1 MAKKIARAPLDY
13 LGAPVMKWWLSGVF
27 VFLYTPLL
35 ILMLFSF
42 NDSKANIVWKG
53 FTLKW
58 YAKAFE
64 NEQLREALFNS
75 LLIAGVTTMIS
86 LVLGALMAFMFW
98 RFKFPLKGALESG
111 MNLPIVVPEICFG
124 VAVLLFFSSIKF
136 QTDLPDPITLSQ
148 IIAQLPY
155 PLNLLQIIIAHV
167 AFAFPFV
174 AIVVRARLE
183 GFNHELEAAA
193 LDLGAT
199 PFQAFRDVIVPHMKP
214 ALIAGGLLA
223 FTLSLDDFVITFFA
237 SGPGTITFPV
247 KVYSMVRFSVTP
259 EVNAASTIVIIITVL
274 AVVLAMRAQD
284 TKKVS

>member
-1 MAKKIARAPLDY
+1 MARKTARAPLDY
-13 LGAPVMKWWLSGVF
+13 LGSPIMKWWLSGVF

-35 ILMLFSF
+35 VLILFSF

-53 FTLKW
+53 FTFKW
-58 YAKAFE
+58 YVKAFE
-64 NEQLREALFNS
+64 NDQLREALFNS
-75 LLIAGVTTMIS
+75 LLIAGATTLIS

-98 RFKFPLKGALESG
+98 RFKFPFKGALESG

-124 VAVLLFFSSIKF
+124 VAVLLFFSKIGF
-136 QTDLPDPITLSQ
+136 PTN
-148 IIAQLPY
+148 LPY
-155 PLNLLQIIIAHV
+155 PLNLSQIIIAHV

-183 GFNHELEAAA
+183 GFNPELEAAA

-214 ALIAGGLLA
+214 GLIAGGLLA

-259 EVNAASTIVIIITVL
+259 EVNAASTIIIVITVL
-274 AVVLAMRAQD
+274 ATVLALRAQD

>member
-1 MAKKIARAPLDY
+1 MARKIARAPLDY
-13 LGAPVMKWWLSGVF
+13 LGAPAMKAWLFAVF
-27 VFLYTPLL
+27 FFLYLPLIVL
-35 ILMLFSF
+35 IVFSF
-42 NDSKANIVWKG
+42 NDSRANIVWKG

-64 NEQLREALFNS
+64 NDQLREALVNS
-75 LLIAGVTTMIS
+75 LLIAGVTTVIS

-98 RFKFPLKGALESG
+98 RFKFPFKGPLESG

-124 VAVLLFFSSIKF
+124 VAVLLFFAKIGF
-136 QTDLPDPITLSQ
+136 PTN
-148 IIAQLPY
+148 LPY
-155 PLNLLQIIIAHV
+155 PLNLSQIIIAHV

-183 GFNHELEAAA
+183 GFNPELEAAA
-193 LDLGAT
+193 LDLGAS
-199 PFQAFRDVIVPHMKP
+199 PYQAFRDVIVPHMQP
-214 ALIAGGLLA
+214 GLVAGGLLA

-259 EVNAASTIVIIITVL
+259 EVNAASTIIIVITVL
-274 AVVLAMRAQD
+274 ATVLALRAQNP
-284 TKKVS
+284 KKKES

>member
-1 MAKKIARAPLDY
+1 MAKKHARAPLDY
-13 LGAPVMKWWLSGVF
+13 LGTPAMKAWLGLVF
-27 VFLYTPLL
+27 MFLYTPLFV
-35 ILMLFSF
+35 LMLFSF

-58 YAKAFE
+58 YVKAFE
-64 NEQLREALFNS
+64 NDQLREALFNS
-75 LLIAGVTTMIS
+75 LLIAAITTAIS
-86 LVLGALMAFMFW
+86 LVVGALMAFMFW
-98 RFKFPLKGALESG
+98 RFKFPFKGFLESG

-124 VAVLLFFSSIKF
+124 VAVLLFFAKIGF
-136 QTDLPDPITLSQ
+136 PTD
-148 IIAQLPY
+148 LPY
-155 PLNLLQIIIAHV
+155 PLNLSQIIIAHV

-183 GFNHELEAAA
+183 GFNPELESAA

-199 PFQAFRDVIVPHMKP
+199 PFQAFRDVIVPHMQP
-214 ALIAGGLLA
+214 GLVAGGLLA

-259 EVNAASTIVIIITVL
+259 EVNAASTIIIVITVL
-274 AVVLAMRAQD
+274 ATVLALRAQK
-284 TKKVS
+284 TVEKES

>member
-1 MAKKIARAPLDY
+1 MAKRPARAPLDY
-13 LGAPVMKWWLSGVF
+13 LGTPLMKAWLAGVF

-53 FTLKW
+53 FTFKW
-58 YAKAFE
+58 YIKAFE
-64 NEQLREALFNS
+64 NDQLREALFNS
-75 LLIAGVTTMIS
+75 LLIAGITTLIS

-98 RFKFPLKGALESG
+98 RFKFPFKGTLESG

-124 VAVLLFFSSIKF
+124 VAVLLFFSKIGF
-136 QTDLPDPITLSQ
+136 PT
-148 IIAQLPY
+148 QLPY
-155 PLNLLQIIIAHV
+155 PLNLSQIIIAHV

-183 GFNHELEAAA
+183 GFNPELESAA
-193 LDLGAT
+193 LDLGAS
-199 PFQAFRDVIVPHMKP
+199 PYQAFRDVIVPHMQP
-214 ALIAGGLLA
+214 GLIAGGLLA

-259 EVNAASTIVIIITVL
+259 EVNAASTIIIVITVL
-274 AVVLAMRAQD
+274 ATVLALRASD
-284 TKKVS
+284 PKVVS

>member
-1 MAKKIARAPLDY
+1 MAKKSTRAPLDY
-13 LGAPVMKWWLSGVF
+13 LGSPAMKAWLIGVF
-27 VFLYTPLL
+27 VFLYTPLFV
-35 ILMLFSF
+35 LMLFSF

-58 YAKAFE
+58 YVKAFE
-64 NEQLREALFNS
+64 NDQLREALFNS
-75 LLIAGVTTMIS
+75 LLIASATTAIS
-86 LVLGALMAFMFW
+86 LVVGSLMAFMFW
-98 RFKFPLKGALESG
+98 RFKFPFKGALESG

-124 VAVLLFFSSIKF
+124 VAVLLFFAKLNEFLEKIGF
-136 QTDLPDPITLSQ
+136 PTD
-148 IIAQLPY
+148 LPY
-155 PLNLLQIIIAHV
+155 PLNLTQIIIAHV

-183 GFNHELEAAA
+183 GFNPELEAAA

-199 PFQAFRDVIVPHMKP
+199 PFQAFKDVIVPHMQP
-214 ALIAGGLLA
+214 GLVAGGLLA

-259 EVNAASTIVIIITVL
+259 EVNAASTIIIVITVL
-274 AVVLAMRAQD
+274 ATVFALRAQ
-284 TKKVS
+284 KSVEKES

>member
-1 MAKKIARAPLDY
+1 MARKIARAPLDY
-13 LGAPVMKWWLSGVF
+13 LGAPVMKLWLGLVF
-27 VFLYTPLL
+27 FFLYLPLMVL
-35 ILMLFSF
+35 IIFSF

-64 NEQLREALFNS
+64 NDQLREALFNS
-75 LLIAGVTTMIS
+75 LLIAGVTTALS

-98 RFKFPLKGALESG
+98 RFKFPFKGALESG

-124 VAVLLFFSSIKF
+124 VAVLLFFARIGF
-136 QTDLPDPITLSQ
+136 PTD
-148 IIAQLPY
+148 LPY
-155 PLNLLQIIIAHV
+155 PLNLSQIIIAHT

-183 GFNHELEAAA
+183 GFNPELEAAA

-199 PFQAFRDVIVPHMKP
+199 PFQAFRDVIVPHMQP
-214 ALIAGGLLA
+214 GLVAGGLLA

-259 EVNAASTIVIIITVL
+259 EVNAASTIIIVITVL
-274 AVVLAMRAQD
+274 ATVFALRAQN
-284 TKKVS
+284 TNKKES

>member
-1 MAKKIARAPLDY
+1 
-13 LGAPVMKWWLSGVF
+13 MKAWLIGVF
-27 VFLYTPLL
+27 VFLYTPLFV
-35 ILMLFSF
+35 LMLFSF

-58 YAKAFE
+58 YVKAFE
-64 NEQLREALFNS
+64 NDQLREALFNS
-75 LLIAGVTTMIS
+75 LLIASATTAIS
-86 LVLGALMAFMFW
+86 LVVGSLMAFMFW
-98 RFKFPLKGALESG
+98 RFKFPFKGALESG

-124 VAVLLFFSSIKF
+124 VAVLLFFAKLNEFLEKIGF
-136 QTDLPDPITLSQ
+136 PTD
-148 IIAQLPY
+148 LPY
-155 PLNLLQIIIAHV
+155 PLNLTQIIIAHV

-183 GFNHELEAAA
+183 GFNPELEAAA

-199 PFQAFRDVIVPHMKP
+199 PFQAFKDVIVPHMQP
-214 ALIAGGLLA
+214 GLVAGGLLA

-259 EVNAASTIVIIITVL
+259 EVNAASTIIIVITVL
-274 AVVLAMRAQD
+274 ATVFALRAQ
-284 TKKVS
+284 KSVERES

>member
-1 MAKKIARAPLDY
+1 MAKRPARAPLDY
-13 LGAPVMKWWLSGVF
+13 LGTPLMKFWLSGVF
-27 VFLYTPLL
+27 IFLYTPLL

-58 YAKAFE
+58 YVKAFE
-64 NEQLREALFNS
+64 NDQLREALFNS
-75 LLIAGVTTMIS
+75 LLIAGITTAIS

-98 RFKFPLKGALESG
+98 RFKFPFKGTLESG

-124 VAVLLFFSSIKF
+124 VAVLLFFSKIGF
-136 QTDLPDPITLSQ
+136 PTN
-148 IIAQLPY
+148 LPY
-155 PLNLLQIIIAHV
+155 PLNLSQIIIAHV

-183 GFNHELEAAA
+183 GFNPELESAA
-193 LDLGAT
+193 LDLGAS
-199 PFQAFRDVIVPHMKP
+199 PFQAFRDVIVPHMQP
-214 ALIAGGLLA
+214 GLIAGGLLA

-259 EVNAASTIVIIITVL
+259 EVNAASTIIIVITVL
-274 AVVLAMRAQD
+274 ATVLALRAQD
-284 TKKVS
+284 PKKVS

>member
-1 MAKKIARAPLDY
+1 MAQNQNKKPPRAPLDY
-13 LGAPVMKWWLSGVF
+13 LGAPSMKAWLIGVF
-27 VFLYTPLL
+27 VFLYTPLFV
-35 ILMLFSF
+35 LMLYSF

-58 YAKAFE
+58 YIKAFE
-64 NEQLREALFNS
+64 NDQLREALFNS
-75 LLIAGVTTMIS
+75 LLIAAITTAIS
-86 LVLGALMAFMFW
+86 LVVGGLMAFMFW
-98 RFKFPLKGALESG
+98 RFKFPFKGFLESG

-124 VAVLLFFSSIKF
+124 VAVLLFFAKIGF
-136 QTDLPDPITLSQ
+136 PTN
-148 IIAQLPY
+148 LPY
-155 PLNLLQIIIAHV
+155 PLNLSQIIIAHV

-183 GFNHELEAAA
+183 SFNPELEAAA
-193 LDLGAT
+193 LDLGAS

-214 ALIAGGLLA
+214 GLIAGGLLA

-259 EVNAASTIVIIITVL
+259 EVNAASTLIIVITVL
-274 AVVLAMRAQD
+274 ATVFALRAQK
-284 TKKVS
+284 TVEKES

>member
-1 MAKKIARAPLDY
+1 MARKPARAPLDY
-13 LGAPVMKWWLSGVF
+13 LGTPMMKVWLGGVF
-27 VFLYTPLL
+27 IFLYTPLFIL
-35 ILMLFSF
+35 ILFSF
-42 NDSKANIVWKG
+42 NDSRANIVWKG

-58 YAKAFE
+58 YQKAFE
-64 NEQLREALFNS
+64 NDQLREALFNS
-75 LLIAGVTTMIS
+75 LLIAGVTTVIS

-98 RFKFPLKGALESG
+98 RFKFPFKGALESG

-124 VAVLLFFSSIKF
+124 VAVLLFFAKIGF
-136 QTDLPDPITLSQ
+136 PTN
-148 IIAQLPY
+148 LPY
-155 PLNLLQIIIAHV
+155 PINLSQIIIAHV

-183 GFNHELEAAA
+183 GFNPELEAAA
-193 LDLGAT
+193 LDLGAS

-214 ALIAGGLLA
+214 GLVAGGLLA

-259 EVNAASTIVIIITVL
+259 EVNAASTIIIVITVL
-274 AVVLAMRAQD
+274 ATVLALRASD
-284 TKKVS
+284 PKKVS

>member
-1 MAKKIARAPLDY
+1 MAQKPARAPLDY
-13 LGAPVMKWWLSGVF
+13 LGAPAMKAWLGLVF
-27 VFLYTPLL
+27 VFLYTPLFV
-35 ILMLFSF
+35 LMLFSF

-58 YAKAFE
+58 YVKAFE
-64 NEQLREALFNS
+64 NDQLREALFNS
-75 LLIAGVTTMIS
+75 LLIAAVTTGIS
-86 LVLGALMAFMFW
+86 LVVGALMAFMFW
-98 RFKFPLKGALESG
+98 RFKFPFKGFLESG

-124 VAVLLFFSSIKF
+124 VAVLLFFAKIGF
-136 QTDLPDPITLSQ
+136 PTD
-148 IIAQLPY
+148 LPY
-155 PLNLLQIIIAHV
+155 PLNLSQIIIAHV

-183 GFNHELEAAA
+183 GFNPELESAA

-199 PFQAFRDVIVPHMKP
+199 PFQAFRDVIVPHMQP
-214 ALIAGGLLA
+214 GLVAGGLLA

-259 EVNAASTIVIIITVL
+259 EVNAASTIIIAITVL
-274 AVVLAMRAQD
+274 ATVFALRAQK
-284 TKKVS
+284 TVEKES

>member
-1 MAKKIARAPLDY
+1 MARKTVRAPLDY
-13 LGAPVMKWWLSGVF
+13 LNTPVMKLWLSVVF
-27 VFLYTPLL
+27 TFLYLPLL
-35 ILMLFSF
+35 VLIIFSF

-64 NEQLREALFNS
+64 NDDLREALFNS
-75 LLIAGVTTMIS
+75 LLIAGATTAIS

-98 RFKFPLKGALESG
+98 RFKFPFKGGLESG

-124 VAVLLFFSSIKF
+124 VAVLLFFAYLDKTGI
-136 QTDLPDPITLSQ
+136 LPND
-148 IIAQLPY
+148 LPY
-155 PLNLLQIIIAHV
+155 PLNLSQIIIAHV

-183 GFNHELEAAA
+183 GFNPELEAAA

-199 PFQAFRDVIVPHMKP
+199 PFQAFRDVIVPHMQP
-214 ALIAGGLLA
+214 GLVAGGLLA

-259 EVNAASTIVIIITVL
+259 EVNAASTIIIVITVL
-274 AVVLAMRAQD
+274 ATVLALRAQNPS
-284 TKKVS
+284 KEKS

>member
-1 MAKKIARAPLDY
+1 MAKRPARAPLDY
-13 LGAPVMKWWLSGVF
+13 LGTPLMKMWLGGVF

-53 FTLKW
+53 FTFKW
-58 YAKAFE
+58 YIKAFE
-64 NEQLREALFNS
+64 NDQLREALFNS
-75 LLIAGVTTMIS
+75 LLIAGITTLIS

-98 RFKFPLKGALESG
+98 RFKFPFKGTLESG

-124 VAVLLFFSSIKF
+124 VAVLLFFSKIGF
-136 QTDLPDPITLSQ
+136 PT
-148 IIAQLPY
+148 QLPF
-155 PLNLLQIIIAHV
+155 PLNLSQIIIAHV

-183 GFNHELEAAA
+183 GFNPELESAA
-193 LDLGAT
+193 LDLGAS
-199 PFQAFRDVIVPHMKP
+199 PYQAFRDVIIPHMQP
-214 ALIAGGLLA
+214 GLIAGGLLA

-259 EVNAASTIVIIITVL
+259 EVNAASTIIIVITVL
-274 AVVLAMRAQD
+274 ATVLALRAQD
-284 TKKVS
+284 PKKVS